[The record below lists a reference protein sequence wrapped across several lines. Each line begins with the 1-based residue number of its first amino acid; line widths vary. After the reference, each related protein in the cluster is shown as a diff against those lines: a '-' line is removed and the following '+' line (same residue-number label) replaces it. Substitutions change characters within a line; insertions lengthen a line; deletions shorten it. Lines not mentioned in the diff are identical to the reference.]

1 MGALILLSCLV
12 VNFVFSDKIC
22 RPRHFFIGKNL
33 RRYVERYKLYGQP
46 ENTDNGPDNEI
57 SNEYGQEF
65 FQSSDNA
72 NDLSAEEKEQIL
84 SLIER
89 EGPSELEKRL
99 RMMGFTPFTYAGFA
113 LAAVLISLNTI
124 LGTGWLGDLLG
135 MNEDFSTTT
144 TTTTTMRSTEEQP
157 LLDIIEDQNMQ
168 FDYEKLREFQA
179 DQQSKP

>member
-1 MGALILLSCLV
+1 M
-12 VNFVFSDKIC
+12 
-22 RPRHFFIGKNL
+22 
-33 RRYVERYKLYGQP
+33 
-46 ENTDNGPDNEI
+46 
-57 SNEYGQEF
+57 
-65 FQSSDNA
+65 
-72 NDLSAEEKEQIL
+72 
-84 SLIER
+84 IER

-144 TTTTTMRSTEEQP
+144 TTTMRSTEEQP
-157 LLDIIEDQNMQ
+157 LLEIIEDQNMQ